1 MSSQGKGKQ
10 PITLIKTAI
19 STLFIHP
26 AILFPYAIIA
36 FYEFLIFELLFFAP
50 RYPLVNFFGPI
61 IRKLEGDIFLHYPFS
76 YYVLAKWFQSTLLQ
90 SIISVVLNSFFI
102 GMSVAIINAIN
113 NGQPVVL
120 KAAFK
125 RTLAS
130 YVHLFIGVAL
140 PVATMIGL
148 SQLHELVINR
158 ALIIRSTT
166 GIYYVLKQAVLLSIP
181 YFNLL
186 LAVFSTALFIYVIP
200 SIIIDKKKI
209 FGALVS
215 NFKILWKSS
224 GFTFLVLLL
233 PALLYLPVILLQS
246 TTSIYK
252 NAAPPELL
260 GILALVGII
269 LSIVIDIIHYTTMTT
284 YYLLKKEEK

>member
-1 MSSQGKGKQ
+1 MSSESKSKQ
-10 PITLIKTAI
+10 PIALIKTAI
-19 STLFIHP
+19 STLFTHP
-26 AILFPYAIIA
+26 QILSPYAIIA

-50 RYPLVNFFGPI
+50 RYPLVTFFGPI
-61 IRKLEGDIFLHYPFS
+61 IRKLEGEVFLHYPFS

-90 SIISVVLNSFFI
+90 SVIFVVLNSFFI
-102 GMSVAIINAIN
+102 GVSIAIINAIN
-113 NGQPVVL
+113 NGQPVIL

-125 RTLAS
+125 RAAAS
-130 YVHLFIGVAL
+130 YVHLFIGAAL

-158 ALIIRSTT
+158 ALVIRSTS
-166 GIYYVLKQAVLLSIP
+166 GIYYILKQMVLLSVP
-181 YFNLL
+181 YFNLF

-200 SIIIDKKKI
+200 GIIIDKKKI
-209 FGALVS
+209 FGALAS
-215 NFKILWKSS
+215 NFKILWKSF
-224 GFTFLVLLL
+224 GFTLLVLIL
-233 PALLYLPVILLQS
+233 PALIYLPVILLQS

-252 NAAPPELL
+252 DAAPPELL
-260 GILALVGII
+260 GILAIVGVI